1 VGIEWQNGKLS
12 SATIHRI
19 TDTETCTVRYGQ
31 KTIALRLKAGQTKRL
46 TSELEEVGN

>member
-19 TDTETCTVRYGQ
+19 TGTETCTVRYGQ
-31 KTIALRLKAGQTKRL
+31 KTIALRLKAGQTMRF
-46 TSELEEVGN
+46 TGELEEAHN